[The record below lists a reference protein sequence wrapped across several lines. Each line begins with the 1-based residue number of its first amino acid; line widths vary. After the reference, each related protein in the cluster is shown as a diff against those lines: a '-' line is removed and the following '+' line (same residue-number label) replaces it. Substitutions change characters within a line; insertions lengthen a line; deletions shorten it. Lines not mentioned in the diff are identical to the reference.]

1 MCIRD
6 RHTPQ
11 PIEPKNKSFQIS
23 FFMILISL
31 LIEKKVKDNRIKK
44 TKNHLQNA
52 NEIGGI
58 NSTPPRATIKL
69 LAIKIGW
76 IKSNR

>member
-1 MCIRD
+1 MNF
-6 RHTPQ
+6 
-11 PIEPKNKSFQIS
+11 PKKLYLKQTLKSK
-23 FFMILISL
+23 ILNICLL
-31 LIEKKVKDNRIKK
+31 LIEKKVKDNRIKE

>member
-1 MCIRD
+1 MNVVK
-6 RHTPQ
+6 
-11 PIEPKNKSFQIS
+11 PKTA
-23 FFMILISL
+23 LISL
-31 LIEKKVKDNRIKK
+31 SNKSNLKKIVNFLIEKKVKDNRIKK